1 MTDSSIA
8 ATLLALLGTY
18 LVILLIWY
26 ILQVIAF
33 WKIFTKAGQPGWKS
47 IIPIYNQ
54 YIEFR
59 IAWKIPYMY
68 WVWLA
73 CMAAGVIL
81 SSINGWVAYI
91 GAIASL
97 AATIIG
103 VLATVKLSK
112 AYGHGI
118 GFAIG
123 MIFLGPIF
131 MMILGFGSSQYLGP
145 QD

>member
-1 MTDSSIA
+1 MEDSYA
-8 ATLLALLGTY
+8 AVLLAMLGTY
-18 LVILLIWY
+18 LVIVLLWY
-26 ILQVIAF
+26 VLQVIAY

-54 YIEFR
+54 YTQFR
-59 IAWKIPYMY
+59 ISWKIPYMY
-68 WVWLA
+68 WVWLV
-73 CMAAGVIL
+73 CMVAGVIL
-81 SSINGWVAYI
+81 GSINGWIAYVG
-91 GAIASL
+91 GAASL

-103 VLATVKLSK
+103 VIATVKLSK
-112 AYGHGI
+112 AYGHGV

-123 MIFLGPIF
+123 LIFLGPIF

>member
-1 MTDSSIA
+1 MEDSYA
-8 ATLLALLGTY
+8 AVLLAMLGTY
-18 LVILLIWY
+18 LVIVLLWY
-26 ILQVIAF
+26 VLQVIAY

-54 YIEFR
+54 YTQFR
-59 IAWKIPYMY
+59 ISWKIPYMY

-73 CMAAGVIL
+73 CMVAGVIL
-81 SSINGWVAYI
+81 GSIN
-91 GAIASL
+91 ASL

-103 VLATVKLSK
+103 VIATVKLSK
-112 AYGHGI
+112 AYGHGV

-123 MIFLGPIF
+123 LIFLGPIF

>member
-1 MTDSSIA
+1 MSMT
-8 ATLLALLGTY
+8 ATLLAVLGTY
-18 LVILLIWY
+18 MVILLVWY
-26 ILQVIAF
+26 VLQVIAF

-59 IAWKIPYMY
+59 IAWNIPYMY

-81 SSINGWVAYI
+81 GSINSWVAFI

-97 AATIIG
+97 SATIIG
-103 VLATVKLSK
+103 VLATIKLSK
-112 AYGHGI
+112 AYGHGV

>member
-1 MTDSSIA
+1 MEDSYA
-8 ATLLALLGTY
+8 AVLLAMLGTY
-18 LVILLIWY
+18 LVIVLLWY
-26 ILQVIAF
+26 VLQVIAY

-54 YIEFR
+54 YTQFR
-59 IAWKIPYMY
+59 ISWKIPYMY

-73 CMAAGVIL
+73 CMVAGVIL
-81 SSINGWVAYI
+81 GSINGWIAYVG
-91 GAIASL
+91 GAASL

-103 VLATVKLSK
+103 VIATVKLSK
-112 AYGHGI
+112 AYGHGV

-123 MIFLGPIF
+123 LIFLGPIF

>member
-1 MTDSSIA
+1 MSDTA
-8 ATLLALLGTY
+8 ATLVALLGTY
-18 LVILLIWY
+18 LVIVLIWY
-26 ILQVIAF
+26 VLQVIAY
-33 WKIFTKAGQPGWKS
+33 WKIFTKAGEPGWKS

-54 YIEFR
+54 YIQFR
-59 IAWKIPYMY
+59 ISWKIPYMY

-73 CMAAGVIL
+73 CLVAGAML
-81 SSINGWVAYI
+81 GSINSWVAYI

-97 AATIIG
+97 ASTIIG
-103 VLATVKLSK
+103 VIALIKLAK
-112 AYGHGI
+112 AYGHGV

-123 MIFLGPIF
+123 LIFLNPIF

>member
-1 MTDSSIA
+1 MEDSYA
-8 ATLLALLGTY
+8 AVLLAMLGTY
-18 LVILLIWY
+18 LVIVLLWY
-26 ILQVIAF
+26 VLQVIAY
-33 WKIFTKAGQPGWKS
+33 WKTFTKAGQPGWKS

-54 YIEFR
+54 YTQFR
-59 IAWKIPYMY
+59 ISWKIPYMY

-73 CMAAGVIL
+73 CMVAGVIL
-81 SSINGWVAYI
+81 GSINGWIAYVG
-91 GAIASL
+91 GAASL

-103 VLATVKLSK
+103 VIATVKLSK
-112 AYGHGI
+112 AYGHGV

-123 MIFLGPIF
+123 LIFLGPIF

>member
-1 MTDSSIA
+1 M
-8 ATLLALLGTY
+8 Y
-18 LVILLIWY
+18 CE
-26 ILQVIAF
+26 VIAY

-54 YIEFR
+54 YTQFR
-59 IAWKIPYMY
+59 ISWKIPYMY

-73 CMAAGVIL
+73 CMVAGVIL
-81 SSINGWVAYI
+81 GSINGWIAYVG
-91 GAIASL
+91 GAASL

-103 VLATVKLSK
+103 VIATVKLSK
-112 AYGHGI
+112 AYGHGVS
-118 GFAIG
+118 FAIG
-123 MIFLGPIF
+123 LIFLGPIF

>member
-8 ATLLALLGTY
+8 ATLLALFGTY

-26 ILQVIAF
+26 ILQVIAY
-33 WKIFTKAGQPGWKS
+33 WRVFTKAGQPGWKS
-47 IIPIYNQ
+47 IIPFYNQ
-54 YIEFR
+54 YPPFR

>member
-1 MTDSSIA
+1 MSMT
-8 ATLLALLGTY
+8 ATLLAVLGTY
-18 LVILLIWY
+18 MVILLVWY
-26 ILQVIAF
+26 VLQVIAF

-81 SSINGWVAYI
+81 GSINSWVAFI

-97 AATIIG
+97 SATIIG
-103 VLATVKLSK
+103 VLATIKLSK
-112 AYGHGI
+112 AYGHGV

>member
-1 MTDSSIA
+1 MTNTMA

-18 LVILLIWY
+18 LVIVLIWY
-26 ILQVIAF
+26 VLQVIAY

-68 WVWLA
+68 WIWLA
-73 CMAAGVIL
+73 CLVAGAML
-81 SSINGWVAYI
+81 GSINGWVAYI
-91 GAIASL
+91 GTIASL
-97 AATIIG
+97 ASTIIG
-103 VLATVKLSK
+103 VISLIKLAK
-112 AYGHGI
+112 AFGHGV

-123 MIFLGPIF
+123 LIFLGPIF
-131 MMILGFGSSQYLGP
+131 MMILGFGSSQYFGP